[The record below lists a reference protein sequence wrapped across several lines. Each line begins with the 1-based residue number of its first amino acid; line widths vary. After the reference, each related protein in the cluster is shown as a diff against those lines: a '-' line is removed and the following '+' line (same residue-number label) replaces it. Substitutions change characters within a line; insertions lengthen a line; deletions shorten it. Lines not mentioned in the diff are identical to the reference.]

1 MWKFFN
7 FTLNFKIMKHLL
19 FGIFFSVILF
29 LSLSSCKKKF
39 IIPDNVELPAAVG
52 NHQIIAHYA
61 YTLSY
66 NEAHEQAD
74 WVAYE
79 LTKEE
84 ALSDDYERTD
94 DFRSDNEVKDGS
106 AQLSDYEP
114 TQSTYARGHLAPAAD
129 FKWSETA
136 MSESF
141 YMSNMSPM
149 LHEFNSGK
157 WMYLEMEVRNW
168 AEIYDG
174 VYVVTGAVLTS
185 GLPTIGTNKV
195 SVPEKF
201 YKVILDLDE
210 QKGIGFIMPNEDIE
224 DTFKNYAVSIDE
236 VENATGL
243 DFFPALE
250 DDVEKKIESTLNM
263 SKWNFKFYK

>member
-1 MWKFFN
+1 
-7 FTLNFKIMKHLL
+7 MKS
-19 FGIFFSVILF
+19 IFSVFFISVIF
-29 LSLSSCKKKF
+29 SLSFSSCKKEF
-39 IIPDNVELPAAVG
+39 IIPENVELPAAVG
-52 NHQIIAHYA
+52 GHQIIVHYA

-79 LTKEE
+79 LTREE
-84 ALSDDYERTD
+84 ALSDDFERMD
-94 DFRSDNEVKDGS
+94 DFREDPSVDGQS
-106 AQLSDYEP
+106 AQLNDYEP

-157 WMYLEMEVRNW
+157 WMYLEMEVRHW
-168 AEIYDG
+168 ADIYDG
-174 VYVVTGAVLTS
+174 VYVVTGGILTA
-185 GLPTIGTNKV
+185 GLPSIGTNKV
-195 SVPEKF
+195 SIPEKF
-201 YKVILDLDE
+201 YKAILDLDE

-224 DTFKNYAVSIDE
+224 DSFKNYAVSIDK
-236 VENATGL
+236 VEEATGL
-243 DFFPALE
+243 DFFPAL
-250 DDVEKKIESTLNM
+250 DDDLEEKIESGLNM
-263 SKWNFKFYK
+263 SKWSFEYYK

>member
-1 MWKFFN
+1 
-7 FTLNFKIMKHLL
+7 MKLL
-19 FGIFFSVILF
+19 FSALFISVIL
-29 LSLSSCKKKF
+29 SLTLNSCKKKLV
-39 IIPDNVELPAAVG
+39 IPDNVELPADVG
-52 NHQIIAHYA
+52 DHQIITHYA

-66 NEAHEQAD
+66 NEDHEQAD
-74 WVAYE
+74 WVAYK
-79 LTKEE
+79 LTREE
-84 ALSDDYERTD
+84 ALSDDYDRTD
-94 DFRSDNEVKDGS
+94 DFRADYAVTDTS
-106 AQLSDYEP
+106 AELSDYVP
-114 TQSTYARGHLAPAAD
+114 TQPTYARGHLAPAAD
-129 FKWSETA
+129 FKWSEKA

-174 VYVVTGAVLTS
+174 VYVVTGGILTS
-185 GLPTIGTNKV
+185 GLSTIGANNV
-195 SVPEKF
+195 SVPDKF

-250 DDVEKKIESTLNM
+250 DDVEEKIESTLNM
-263 SKWNFKFYK
+263 SKWDFKFYK